1 MTANVNQRPQ
11 VGQWLTK
18 LVKGG
23 PEVAVAIEMRAV
35 EHEPGEPDNDM
46 RGSRSP
52 TMVGIVEGKV
62 VDPWA
67 VWRMSLYGRAITRA
81 EYEFRVAS
89 AEWAREHAPHEAI
102 AKPRERIDLMRAA
115 IPF

>member
-1 MTANVNQRPQ
+1 MSGGINQRPQ

-23 PEVAVAIEMRAV
+23 PEIAVAIEMRSV

-67 VWRMSLYGRAITRA
+67 VWRMSLYGRAIARA
-81 EYEFRVAS
+81 EYEFRVAN
-89 AEWAREHAPHEAI
+89 AAWAREHAPNEPI
-102 AKPRERIDLMRAA
+102 ANPRTRVDLMKVAL
-115 IPF
+115 PW

>member
-1 MTANVNQRPQ
+1 MTANINQRPQ

-35 EHEPGEPDNDM
+35 EHEPDEPGNDM

-67 VWRMSLYGRAITRA
+67 VWRMSLYGRAIART
-81 EYEFRVAS
+81 EYEFRVAN
-89 AEWAREHAPHEAI
+89 AAWAREHAPNEPI
-102 AKPRERIDLMRAA
+102 ANPRARIDMMSAPL
-115 IPF
+115 PF